1 MTDDRTL
8 WKTLQ
13 KYIPRKQW
21 VALTEILLI
30 VQRRT
35 MLDTDDLERAKRSG
49 TPRWKSNVRRILHSK
64 LREGCV
70 RARKQQ
76 AD

>member
-1 MTDDRTL
+1 MTDDNTL

-21 VALTEILLI
+21 LALTEILVI

-35 MLDTDDLERAKRSG
+35 KLDTDDLELAKRSG
-49 TPRWKSNVRRILHSK
+49 TPHWKSNVRRVLHSK
-64 LREGCV
+64 LRQGWV
-70 RARKQQ
+70 RARKQK
-76 AD
+76 AE